1 MNNGKNICKY
11 LKQVR
16 KNIAKENNI
25 PLEQTECTYK
35 GECLGTCPHCEAEV
49 QYIEQELSK
58 KGKMNILGKA
68 AAIAGLSLSMVA
80 CNTGRHQLVGDV
92 PLRGKI
98 ADPDTTQAKTV
109 VDTPPQAPD
118 IPEPLMGIV
127 PVPDKNIT
135 PDSVQNKTAI
145 DSVVEI
151 EIPEIDMRLM
161 GDVYAPVERDSS
173 CHKKKAKN

>member
-11 LKQVR
+11 LKEVR
-16 KNIAKENNI
+16 KNIADENNI

-80 CNTGRHQLVGDV
+80 CNTGRHQIVGDV

-98 ADPDTTQAKTV
+98 AEPDTTHAKAV
-109 VDTPPQAPD
+109 VDTPPQTPD

-127 PVPDKNIT
+127 PVPERDIE
-135 PDSVQNKTAI
+135 PDSAAVKTAI

-151 EIPEIDMRLM
+151 EIPEKDMRLM
-161 GDVYAPVERDSS
+161 GDVCAPVRKPSDKSKD
-173 CHKKKAKN
+173 KKE